1 MPSVALS
8 PKYQMVIPKEI
19 RRLFNLVPGQQ
30 MRVQARGNW
39 IEVMPEVSMAS
50 LRGMCAGIDV
60 HNAPADSP
68 DLVTAAWPGGC
79 FPVPAHLAS
88 QLG

>member
-1 MPSVALS
+1 MTSVALS
-8 PKYQMVIPKEI
+8 PKFQMVIPKEI

-60 HNAPADSP
+60 HNAIDEPRP
-68 DLVTAAWPGGC
+68 DATWPGGC
-79 FPVPAHLAS
+79 SPVPAHLAG